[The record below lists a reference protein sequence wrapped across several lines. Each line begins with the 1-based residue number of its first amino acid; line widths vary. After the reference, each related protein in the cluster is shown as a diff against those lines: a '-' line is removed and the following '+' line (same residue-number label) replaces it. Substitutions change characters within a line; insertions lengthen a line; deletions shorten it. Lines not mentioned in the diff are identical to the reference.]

1 MSPRQHRKPPRK
13 HLEHELRDAVARYE
27 AILASTQDPVITVDA
42 RGIIQAVSDSVHR
55 VFGWMPQELIG
66 HDVSVLMPEPHRT
79 RHDEYMG
86 DFRRTGVAGILG
98 RTREFE
104 ALRKDGTRLPIELSV
119 SRVDLPDD
127 ERPLFTGIIRDIT
140 DRKRVE
146 RALQES
152 ERRFREIL
160 EQVELVAVMLDTDG
174 AVTFCND
181 HMLRLTGWKRRD
193 VLGHN
198 WFRNFLPPDDGPQ
211 ALDAFKAGVEQGAIL
226 AHHEDKILTRH
237 GEPRIIA
244 WSNTVLRDLHGAII
258 GVTGIGADITEQRR
272 AEEELREYRAHL
284 EELVA
289 ERTGELEAS
298 HEQLRLADRLAS
310 IGTLAAGLGHDMNN
324 VLLPI
329 RFRLDALNAR
339 DLPDEAQKH
348 FAEVGKSVEYL
359 QQLADGLHL
368 LSLDPEDAEASA
380 EGTDV
385 AAWWEQVGT
394 LLARGLPKHVRLAT
408 SWPSNL
414 PLLAVAPHRLTQAVL
429 NLVVN
434 AGEAVGDDGKVRVWA
449 EPFEDHRFV
458 RLGVTDNG
466 HGMTAQVKR
475 RALDPFFT
483 TKTRGLGTGL
493 GLSLVQGVARSAG
506 GTVQVDSAPGQGAT
520 IVLTLPAHHAEDVS
534 PRTSLEPV
542 LNALVSIE
550 DQRIASFV
558 GTVLGASGF
567 EVTYDAA
574 GHLDESELWITD
586 PTPGAMEQARQY
598 LAGSRRKVLVV
609 GRATAEW
616 LELGAIVVEDPMDF
630 EGLRERIHEAAVSL
644 AGGGR

>member
-1 MSPRQHRKPPRK
+1 MSPREYRKPPRK
-13 HLEHELRDAVARYE
+13 HLEQELRDAVARYE
-27 AILASTQDPVITVDA
+27 AILASAQDPVITVDA

-55 VFGWMPQELIG
+55 VFGWTPHELIG
-66 HDVSVLMPEPHRT
+66 HNVSVLMPEPHRS
-79 RHDEYMG
+79 RHDEYMS
-86 DFRRTGVAGILG
+86 DFRRTGVASILG

-127 ERPLFTGIIRDIT
+127 ATPLFTGIIRDIT
-140 DRKRVE
+140 ERKRVE

-160 EQVELVAVMLDTDG
+160 EQVELVAVTLDTEG

-181 HMLRLTGWKRRD
+181 HMLRLTGWNRRE
-193 VLGHN
+193 VLGRN
-198 WFRNFLPPDDGPQ
+198 WFRMILPPDEGPR
-211 ALDAFKAGVEQGAIL
+211 ALDAFKAGVERGAIFT
-226 AHHEDKILTRH
+226 HHEDKILTRD
-237 GEPRIIA
+237 GDPRIIA
-244 WSNTVLRDLHGAII
+244 WSNTVLRDLQGAII

-272 AEEELREYRAHL
+272 AEEELREYREHL

-348 FAEVGKSVEYL
+348 FAEVRKSVEYL

-414 PLLAVAPHRLTQAVL
+414 PPLAVAPHRLTQAVL

-466 HGMTAQVKR
+466 QGMTPQVKR

-506 GTVQVDSAPGQGAT
+506 GTVQIDSTPGQGST
-520 IVLTLPAHHAEDVS
+520 IVLTLPARHVEEAT
-534 PRTSLEPV
+534 PRTELVSA
-542 LNALVSIE
+542 LNAVVTIE

-558 GTVLGASGF
+558 GSVLGASGF
-567 EVTYDAA
+567 EVTYDGE
-574 GHLDESELWITD
+574 GHLDDSELWITD
-586 PTPGAMEQARQY
+586 PTPRAIEQARAY
-598 LAGSRRKVLVV
+598 LAGSKRKVLVV

-616 LELGAIVVEDPMDF
+616 LGLGAIVVEDPMDF
-630 EGLRERIHEAAVSL
+630 EGLRERIHDAALSL
-644 AGGGR
+644 AGGRR

>member
-1 MSPRQHRKPPRK
+1 
-13 HLEHELRDAVARYE
+13 
-27 AILASTQDPVITVDA
+27 
-42 RGIIQAVSDSVHR
+42 
-55 VFGWMPQELIG
+55 
-66 HDVSVLMPEPHRT
+66 
-79 RHDEYMG
+79 
-86 DFRRTGVAGILG
+86 
-98 RTREFE
+98 
-104 ALRKDGTRLPIELSV
+104 
-119 SRVDLPDD
+119 
-127 ERPLFTGIIRDIT
+127 
-140 DRKRVE
+140 
-146 RALQES
+146 
-152 ERRFREIL
+152 
-160 EQVELVAVMLDTDG
+160 
-174 AVTFCND
+174 
-181 HMLRLTGWKRRD
+181 MLRLTGWKRRE
-193 VLGHN
+193 VLGRN
-198 WFRNFLPPDDGPQ
+198 WFKMILPPDEGPRS
-211 ALDAFKAGVEQGAIL
+211 LEAFKAGVEQGTIL
-226 AHHEDKILTRH
+226 THHEDKILTRQ
-237 GEPRIIA
+237 GELRIIA
-244 WSNTVLRDLHGAII
+244 WSNTVLRDLQGVIV

-272 AEEELREYRAHL
+272 AEEELRKHREHL

-329 RFRLDALNAR
+329 RFRLDALDAR
-339 DLPDEAQKH
+339 DLPDEARKH
-348 FAEVGKSVEYL
+348 FAEVRKSVEYL

-414 PLLAVAPHRLTQAVL
+414 PPLAVAPHRLTQAML

-449 EPFEDHRFV
+449 EPYEDHRFV

-466 HGMTAQVKR
+466 HGMTPQVKR

-506 GTVQVDSAPGQGAT
+506 GTVQIDSAPDKGAT
-520 IVLTLPAHHAEDVS
+520 IVLTLPAHHPKEAR
-534 PRTSLEPV
+534 PKRTHVPV
-542 LNALVSIE
+542 LNAVVSIE

-567 EVTYDAA
+567 DVTYDDA
-574 GHLDESELWITD
+574 GHLDDSELWITD
-586 PTPGAMEQARQY
+586 PSPKAVGSARKY
-598 LAGSRRKVLVV
+598 LVGSRRKVLVV

-616 LELGAIVVEDPMDF
+616 LRLGAIVVEDPRDF
-630 EGLRERIHEAAVSL
+630 EGLRERIHEAASSL
-644 AGGGR
+644 TGGGR

>member
-1 MSPRQHRKPPRK
+1 
-13 HLEHELRDAVARYE
+13 VARYE
-27 AILASTQDPVITVDA
+27 AILASTQDPVVTVDA
-42 RGIIQAVSDSVHR
+42 HGTIQAVSDSVHR
-55 VFGWMPQELIG
+55 VFGWTPEQLIG
-66 HDVSVLMPEPHRT
+66 RSVNILMPEPHRS
-79 RHDEYMG
+79 RHDQYLA
-86 DFRRTGVAGILG
+86 DFRRTGETTILG

-104 ALRKDGTRLPIELSV
+104 AVRKDGTHLPIELSV
-119 SRVDLPDD
+119 SRVDLP
-127 ERPLFTGIIRDIT
+127 EGETPLFTGIIRDIT
-140 DRKRVE
+140 GRKRVE
-146 RALQES
+146 LALQES

-160 EQVELVAVMLDTDG
+160 EQVELAAVMLDTEG

-181 HMLRLTGWKRRD
+181 YLLQLTGWKRKE
-193 VLGHN
+193 VLGRN
-198 WFRNFLPPDDGPQ
+198 WFRMILPPDEGPQ
-211 ALDAFKAGVEQGAIL
+211 ALEAFRAGVDRGAIL
-226 AHHEDKILTRH
+226 MHHEDRIQTRH
-237 GEPRIIA
+237 GELRIIA
-244 WSNTVLRDLHGAII
+244 WSNTVLRDLQGGII

-272 AEEELREYRAHL
+272 AEEELREHREHL

-329 RFRLDALNAR
+329 RFRLDALEAK
-339 DLPDEAQKH
+339 DLPDHARTH
-348 FAEVGKSVEYL
+348 FVEVRKSVEYL

-380 EGTDV
+380 AGTDV
-385 AAWWEQVGT
+385 TAWWEQVGT

-414 PLLAVAPHRLTQAVL
+414 PPLAVAPHRLTQAVL

-449 EPFEDHRFV
+449 EPFEDRRFV

-466 HGMTAQVKR
+466 HGMAPQVKR

-506 GTVQVDSAPGQGAT
+506 GTVQIDSSPGHGAT
-520 IVLTLPAHHAEDVS
+520 IVLTLPAH
-534 PRTSLEPV
+534 RLEQERPQRKHVPV
-542 LNALVSIE
+542 LGAVVSIE
-550 DQRIASFV
+550 DQRLASFV

-567 EVTYDAA
+567 DVTYDGE

-586 PTPGAMEQARQY
+586 PTPKAIELARKY
-598 LAGSRRKVLVV
+598 LVGSTRKVLVV
-609 GRATAEW
+609 GRATPEW
-616 LELGAIVVEDPMDF
+616 PRLGAVVVEDPMDF
-630 EGLRERIHEAAVSL
+630 EGLRERIHEAASSL
-644 AGGGR
+644 TGGGR

>member
-1 MSPRQHRKPPRK
+1 MPTPPDPSPQEKQ
-13 HLEHELRDAVARYE
+13 LDFDLREVVARYE
-27 AILASTQDPVITVDA
+27 AILASTLDPVITIDA
-42 RGIIQAVSDSVHR
+42 NGIIHAASDSVER
-55 VFGWMPQELIG
+55 VFGWTPRELVGRDIA
-66 HDVSVLMPEPHRT
+66 VLMGEPHRSGHA
-79 RHDEYMG
+79 RYMAAYL
-86 DFRRTGVAGILG
+86 RTGSSAILG

-104 ALRKDGTRLPIELSV
+104 AVHRDGTKLHIELSV
-119 SRVDLPDD
+119 SRVDLPD
-127 ERPLFTGIIRDIT
+127 EEAPLFTGIIRDVT
-140 DRKRVE
+140 ERKRVE

-152 ERRFREIL
+152 ERRFREFM
-160 EQVELVAVMLDTDG
+160 ERVEMAAVMLDAEG
-174 AVTFCND
+174 AVTFVND
-181 HMLRLTGWKRRD
+181 YLLRLTGWKRRE
-193 VLGHN
+193 VLGRN
-198 WFRNFLPPDDGPQ
+198 WFKMILPPAEGQ
-211 ALDAFKAGVEQGAIL
+211 RELEEYKAGLRAGMIR
-226 AHHEDKILTRH
+226 AHHENEIMTRH
-237 GEPRIIA
+237 GELRIIS
-244 WSNTVLRDLHGAII
+244 WSNTVLRDLSGTIVAA
-258 GVTGIGADITEQRR
+258 TGLGTDITEQRR
-272 AEEELREYRAHL
+272 GEAELRKHREHL

-329 RFRLDALNAR
+329 RFRLDALDAKNLPEEAR
-339 DLPDEAQKH
+339 TH
-348 FAEVGKSVEYL
+348 FAEVRKSVEYL

-380 EGTDV
+380 EGTDLG
-385 AAWWEQVGT
+385 AWWEQVGT

-414 PLLAVAPHRLTQAVL
+414 PPLAVAPHRLTQAVL

-434 AGEAVGDDGKVRVWA
+434 AGEAVGADGKVRVWA
-449 EPFEDHRFV
+449 EPFEDRRFV

-466 HGMTAQVKR
+466 HGMTPQVKR

-506 GTVQVDSAPGQGAT
+506 GTVRIDSAPGQGTT
-520 IVLTLPAHHAEDVS
+520 IVLTLPAHVTEKAAPPEGQA
-534 PRTSLEPV
+534 PV
-542 LNALVSIE
+542 LSAVVSVD

-567 EVTYDAA
+567 EVTYDGS

-586 PTPGAMEQARQY
+586 ASPRAVELARNFMAGA
-598 LAGSRRKVLVV
+598 GRKVLVL
-609 GRATAEW
+609 GRAASEW
-616 LELGAIVVEDPMDF
+616 RRLGATVVEDPMDF
-630 EGLRERIHEAAVSL
+630 EDLRERIHEAASAL
-644 AGGGR
+644 IGGGR